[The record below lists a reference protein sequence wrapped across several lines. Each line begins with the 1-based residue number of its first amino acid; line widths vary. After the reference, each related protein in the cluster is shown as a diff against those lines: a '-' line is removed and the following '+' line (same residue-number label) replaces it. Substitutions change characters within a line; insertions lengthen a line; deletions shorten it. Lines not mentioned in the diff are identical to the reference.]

1 MAFLFPLLVKRKWF
15 LICFS
20 LGALPLFFDPPSG
33 LTPEGFKVLSIAGI
47 AILLFITEPIPLPTV
62 ALLIA
67 VLQVLFQ
74 IGTPTEVAKS
84 FMSDSVFFIMGSLM
98 LAVAIVK
105 QKLDKRIALAILRI
119 TGPSVYRITFGF
131 VIVSALIASV
141 AGEHTVT
148 AMMLPVVITL
158 ITFTSTEPQ
167 NIRNLSILLLLSI
180 AYGAM
185 IAGFGT
191 PSGGARNA
199 IMIAY
204 FRHLFDI
211 RISYLTWIGYL
222 YPLLFLQVPFVTY
235 LLYKTFKPEVQNLQP
250 AISQLKEKVKGEGK
264 LTDKD
269 RWTIAI
275 FLFTM
280 LLWITVSD
288 QIGLGITALIGVFL
302 YLLFDIVKWEDLN
315 NGINWG
321 VILIYASAISLGI
334 SMKDTGAA
342 NWLANALLGWL
353 TTNGAQ
359 NDLLILGMIAIITMA
374 IASFISSG
382 AAVGMLGP
390 ITLELARLGET
401 SIIAAGLITVMA
413 SSFSFMTAVAS
424 PASQIVLS
432 SGYIRKKDFLKG
444 GWKITL
450 VSLILLLLYSQT
462 YWKLVNLP
470 Q

>member
-1 MAFLFPLLVKRKWF
+1 
-15 LICFS
+15 
-20 LGALPLFFDPPSG
+20 
-33 LTPEGFKVLSIAGI
+33 
-47 AILLFITEPIPLPTV
+47 
-62 ALLIA
+62 
-67 VLQVLFQ
+67 
-74 IGTPTEVAKS
+74 
-84 FMSDSVFFIMGSLM
+84 
-98 LAVAIVK
+98 
-105 QKLDKRIALAILRI
+105 
-119 TGPSVYRITFGF
+119 
-131 VIVSALIASV
+131 
-141 AGEHTVT
+141 
-148 AMMLPVVITL
+148 
-158 ITFTSTEPQ
+158 
-167 NIRNLSILLLLSI
+167 
-180 AYGAM
+180 M

-211 RISYLTWIGYL
+211 QISYLTWIGYL
-222 YPLLFLQVPFVTY
+222 YPLLFLQVPVVTY

-250 AISQLKEKVKGEGK
+250 AISQLQEKVKGEGK

-280 LLWITVSD
+280 FLWITVSD
-288 QIGLGITALIGVFL
+288 QIGLGITSLIGVFL

-334 SMKDTGAA
+334 SMRNTGAA
-342 NWLANALLGWL
+342 HWLAHSLLGW
-353 TTNGAQ
+353 TTSNGGKA
-359 NDLLILGMIAIITMA
+359 DLLILGMIALITTA

-401 SIIAAGLITVMA
+401 SIMAAGLITVMA

-450 VSLILLLLYSQT
+450 ISLALLLLYSQT
-462 YWKLVNLP
+462 YWRLLRLP